1 MSFLLTWGKQKT
13 PGSIHTILW
22 FKLWIAPGVFCFPRI
37 TLKSQC
43 TDFKNCFNQ
52 VINEISENASSRKLE
67 NQNWYSQPLVHT
79 VIGRTRALRALVL
92 SITVWTCGWENP
104 VLVFQ
109 LPGKDTF
116 PVFSLI
122 TYQEINILLFGV
134 FLILGKQKTPG
145 DIPPGVFCF
154 PQGKQK
160 TPGAIHN
167 LNQSIIWIAPGVFC
181 FPRIIKTPNNRIFIS
196 W

>member
-1 MSFLLTWGKQKT
+1 MLSLWSWENKKT
-13 PGSIHTILW
+13 PGAIHILLW
-22 FKLWIAPGVFCFPRI
+22 FKLWIAPGVFCFPWGKQKTPGGISPRVFCFPRI
-37 TLKSQC
+37 ILKSQC
-43 TDFKNCFNQ
+43 SDFKNCFNQ

-67 NQNWYSQPLVHT
+67 NQNWFSQPLVHT

-92 SITVWTCGWENP
+92 SITVWTRGWENP

-134 FLILGKQKTPG
+134 LMILGKQKTPG

-154 PQGKQK
+154 PQ
-160 TPGAIHN
+160 
-167 LNQSIIWIAPGVFC
+167 
-181 FPRIIKTPNNRIFIS
+181 
-196 W
+196 

>member
-1 MSFLLTWGKQKT
+1 MTFWWWVLWWCLHSWNPEPPFPVFSLITYQEINILLFGVFMILGKQKT
-13 PGSIHTILW
+13 PGDIPPGVFCFPQGKQKTPSAIHIILW

-67 NQNWYSQPLVHT
+67 NQNWFSQPLVHT

-92 SITVWTCGWENP
+92 SITVWTRGWENP

-116 PVFSLI
+116 L
-122 TYQEINILLFGV
+122 QAN
-134 FLILGKQKTPG
+134 K
-145 DIPPGVFCF
+145 
-154 PQGKQK
+154 
-160 TPGAIHN
+160 
-167 LNQSIIWIAPGVFC
+167 
-181 FPRIIKTPNNRIFIS
+181 
-196 W
+196 